1 MDRQAPI
8 AIRSLAANGER
19 TVTNRSREL
28 KWGQTPWKIDFQPQ
42 ASPLPEVVDF
52 AVVGGGFTGLAAAAE
67 LRRLDPSKSVA
78 VFEAES
84 VGARSSGHTGGLT
97 LAETAAGDL
106 PGLGDVLA
114 GFSKVLKNH
123 DVTADVVLQGV
134 WELDRA
140 APIDDSPIRWSD
152 SGQLRVAREVPGGTA
167 NPGKLVGGLA
177 QAAWLREALVLEG
190 ARVDR
195 IEFGEDLILHA
206 RDTQVRARRVLIATN
221 SESLELS
228 GLAGRAEPKFTLAV
242 ATAPLRPGQLEAL
255 GLASRKPFYTNDL
268 PYLWGR
274 LLGDQIIFG
283 SGLVSVDSWRDLVC
297 VDVGS
302 APAFQLLARL
312 KDRIKGLHPAVSG
325 IGFSHEWGGPIL
337 IAEQWRPVFKRH
349 SRSERVIVL
358 GAYSGHGVALS
369 VYLGAWAAEVLLD
382 KRDLPDWNVK

>member
-1 MDRQAPI
+1 
-8 AIRSLAANGER
+8 
-19 TVTNRSREL
+19 VTNRSRDL
-28 KWGQTPWKIDFQPQ
+28 KWGQTPWKIDFQPL
-42 ASPLPEVVDF
+42 ASPVPEVVDF
-52 AVVGGGFTGLAAAAE
+52 AVVGGGFTGLAAAVE

-78 VFEAES
+78 IFEAES

-114 GFSKVLKNH
+114 GFSTVLRNH
-123 DVTADVVLQGV
+123 DVAADVVLEGV
-134 WELDRA
+134 WELDRT

-167 NPGKLVGGLA
+167 NPGKLVSGLA
-177 QAAWLREALVLEG
+177 KAASLRGALVLEG

-195 IEFGEDLILHA
+195 IDFGEDLILQV

-228 GLAGRAEPKFTLAV
+228 DLAGHAEPKFTLAL
-242 ATAPLRPGQLEAL
+242 ATAPLRPGQLETL

-274 LLGDQIIFG
+274 LLEDQIIFG
-283 SGLVSVDSWRDLVC
+283 GGLVSVNSWRELAC

-302 APAFQLLARL
+302 AQAFQLLARL
-312 KDRIKGLHPAVSG
+312 KDRITGLHPALAGV
-325 IGFSHEWGGPIL
+325 GFSQEWGGPIL

-349 SRSERVIVL
+349 SRNERVIVL

-382 KRDLPDWNVK
+382 QRDLPDWNLK